1 MGKGILTEST
11 YTLVN
16 GNKSVLQSLGQSLA
30 STIPDYA
37 NFKQGDKL
45 NSTEAM
51 SGLTPEVTRSYPS
64 YMTPTASASNKMFK
78 TPTGT
83 GSVSRSR
90 LGTPKSMSKSTPQ
103 LSRLRSGK
111 NLPMLF

>member
-1 MGKGILTEST
+1 MRKGILTEST
-11 YTLVN
+11 YTLN
-16 GNKSVLQSLGQSLA
+16 GNKSVLQSQGQNMSIA

-37 NFKQGDKL
+37 NFKQVKLIIVTFSNILNFDYLQGDKL

-78 TPTGT
+78 
-83 GSVSRSR
+83 
-90 LGTPKSMSKSTPQ
+90 
-103 LSRLRSGK
+103 
-111 NLPMLF
+111 

>member
-1 MGKGILTEST
+1 MRKGILTEST
-11 YTLVN
+11 YTLN
-16 GNKSVLQSLGQSLA
+16 GNKSVLQSQGQNMSIA

-37 NFKQGDKL
+37 NFKQVKLIIVTFSNILNFDCLQGDKL

-78 TPTGT
+78 
-83 GSVSRSR
+83 
-90 LGTPKSMSKSTPQ
+90 
-103 LSRLRSGK
+103 
-111 NLPMLF
+111 